1 MSRIIQNDDQSIS
14 DIALQGVGDIDA
26 VIDICVNN
34 DLSVTDETR
43 KEISAVDVN
52 NKKVVELL
60 NINTPATAAGQI
72 PEGIS
77 VWRIGLDF
85 KIS

>member
-1 MSRIIQNDDQSIS
+1 MSRIIQNEDQSIS

-34 DLSVTDETR
+34 DLSVTDEGK
-43 KEISAVDVN
+43 KEISAGGVI
-52 NKKVVELL
+52 NKKAVEVL

-72 PEGIS
+72 PEGIG